1 MPICPVA
8 EMLNAARQEKSAV
21 GAFNVGNMEML
32 IGVIKAA
39 EESGKSVILQIAEK
53 RTRHSPFA
61 LMGPMMVNAAKESK
75 ACLAI
80 HLDHGGT
87 PEVLRQ
93 AMDCGFNSIMFDGS
107 HLPLAENIRQTAV
120 LAKEARTRGV
130 DLEAEIGVLG
140 GNEGGGNMR
149 EVCTDPVEAAAMGEK
164 SGCASL
170 AVAIGNAHG
179 HYAGKPKLNFRVLED
194 ISHRVHVPLVLHGGT
209 GIPDK
214 DFRKAISL
222 GVSKINIATAIFDA
236 TVAGVAVALTREAA
250 TYFDLNEK
258 VVEAVYA
265 AVRHHIDIFSNPIAR

>member
-8 EMLNAARQEKSAV
+8 EMLEATRQEKNAL

-32 IGVIKAA
+32 LGVIKAA
-39 EESGKSVILQIAEK
+39 EETGKPAILQIAEK
-53 RTRHSPFA
+53 RLRHSPLA

-80 HLDHGGT
+80 HLDHGET
-87 PEVLRQ
+87 PDTLRQ

-120 LAKEARTRGV
+120 LAKEARARGV

-149 EVCTDPVEAAAMGEK
+149 EVCTDPAEAATMGEK
-164 SGCASL
+164 SGCVSL

-179 HYAGKPKLNFRVLED
+179 HYAGKPKLNFQVLRE
-194 ISHRVHVPLVLHGGT
+194 ISRRVHVPLVLHGGT
-209 GIPDK
+209 GIPDE

-222 GVSKINIATAIFDA
+222 GVCKINIATAIFDA
-236 TVAGVAVALTREAA
+236 TVAGVAAALARGTA

-265 AVRHHIDIFSNPIAR
+265 ATRHHIEIFSNPVA